1 MFYKK
6 AWEQLKQDIEIQQ
19 ELSQEITINKLL
31 ARMEEIEKK
40 EEQYWNSSNLPF

>member
-31 ARMEEIEKK
+31 ARMEEIEEK
-40 EEQYWNSSNLPF
+40 EEQY